1 MVVFEDVFHEVRAVG
16 FGGDA
21 LVDFFAGPGVVAHG
35 HFFDWGWGEPG
46 DYCVH
51 WGEVVEDGEDL
62 GEFHAF
68 EYGCYL

>member
-1 MVVFEDVFHEVRAVG
+1 MVIFENVFHEVWAVG
-16 FGGDA
+16 LGGDA
-21 LVDFFAGPGVVAHG
+21 LVDFFAGPSVVSHG
-35 HFFDWGWGEPG
+35 HFFDGRGGEPG
-46 DYCVH
+46 DYGVH